1 MWSTQARQARLYMMA
16 CQLAPCHHV
25 EASLPPA
32 SPPIPATRSLK
43 FAPMGLAPFQS
54 LQHGTPSEADE
65 RPITVGAGSAQ
76 GTIPTAPA
84 FGPVDACAPK
94 FAPMGPCADPIRS
107 NLRIVGLKKRR
118 RNGKEMP
125 QFLVLHHFWFSLSPV
140 GNNVGKGFTPFP
152 RHLSPPS
159 IHRHIRDLRR
169 RTGYTCTILG
179 SAGAYIRDPRKNL
192 CHMTHAR

>member
-1 MWSTQARQARLYMMA
+1 MRGPQGHS
-16 CQLAPCHHV
+16 LAPTPR
-25 EASLPPA
+25 PP
-32 SPPIPATRSLK
+32 PPTSR
-43 FAPMGLAPFQS
+43 
-54 LQHGTPSEADE
+54 
-65 RPITVGAGSAQ
+65 RPPDPYNLSTNSTAAVRCIGRK
-76 GTIPTAPA
+76 APA
-84 FGPVDACAPK
+84 IG
-94 FAPMGPCADPIRS
+94 S
-107 NLRIVGLKKRR
+107 NLRMVGIKERR

-179 SAGAYIRDPRKNL
+179 SAGAYIRDRVI
-192 CHMTHAR
+192 TFVT